1 MFHNLTRQLTLILAT
16 CIFLVATAA
25 ILPAY
30 VLIRNELQH
39 QTQQRLEDARRNTR
53 IMLDFEKAQL
63 TSTVTLAAE
72 RPTLQRLLRDQD
84 QAALNPYLHD
94 FQQNTDL
101 DYLYVTDATGGY
113 FAGQQPE
120 SDEAL
125 LISVT
130 VAIPTGGAVNGA
142 IRLDTELADRLQ
154 QQTGFTYTFTQTAL
168 TSPVSQFEHDL
179 DGQKYYGAMLP
190 LADLT
195 QHPQSVLEIL
205 LPVGGIIAAETQ
217 VVGLLLLTTLLVTLI
232 TALAGGLYI
241 RGQIRPLWNL
251 TRVARRL
258 GEGDLTT
265 PVEID
270 SRTAEISMLTS
281 VLEKSRVNLATTLKA
296 LSEAKEWSESLIRSI
311 HEGIITLD
319 QTGKVVFFS
328 DGAARIMQLKAAEI
342 TGKDLNNF
350 LTVTGSSETPF
361 TDFVPPENARR
372 TVNVSSPQREA
383 LTLALTRA
391 RQPDKGQTTIVLH
404 DITEETQRR
413 SLQAY
418 FLANVSHEFRT
429 PLAGM
434 KVSIELLLENIRF
447 LTSAEVNELLSSLY
461 LSVTTLQSLID
472 NLLESSRIEA
482 NHLTLRRQPCE
493 LNHLLGDAVLLVQPF
508 LNRRQQILNL
518 EEPLTLPILNLD
530 PTRLTQVLVN
540 LISNASKYSPMAS
553 TIDLTIDHQ
562 ANELYFAVNDRGQGL
577 PEGQQQDVFKQF
589 VRFSGD
595 SKADHGTGL
604 GLAVVKAIIEAHGG
618 LVGVNPREGGGSVFW
633 FKLPTGESVA

>member
-1 MFHNLTRQLTLILAT
+1 MFHNLTRQMTVLLAA
-16 CIFLVATAA
+16 CIFLAAAAA
-25 ILPAY
+25 IVPAY
-30 VLIRNELQH
+30 VLIRNELQQ
-39 QTQQRLEDARRNTR
+39 QTWQRLEDARRNTR
-53 IMLDFEKAQL
+53 IMLDFEQAQL
-63 TSTVTLAAE
+63 VSTVTLAAQ
-72 RPTLQRLLRDQD
+72 RPTLQRLLTEQD
-84 QAALNPYLHD
+84 QAALTPYLQE
-94 FQQNTDL
+94 FKQNTSL
-101 DYLYVTDATGGY
+101 DYLYVTDAGGAY
-113 FAGQQPE
+113 FAGEQPQTDSE
-120 SDEAL
+120 L
-125 LISVT
+125 LIAFTSEL
-130 VAIPTGGAVNGA
+130 PTGEAVTGA
-142 IRLDTELADRLQ
+142 IQLDSELEARLH
-154 QQTGFTYTFTQTAL
+154 QQTGFIYNFMA
-168 TSPVSQFEHDL
+168 TSSASPDQQFERDL
-179 DGQKYYGAMLP
+179 DGQKYYGAVLP
-190 LADLT
+190 LTNLT
-195 QHPQSVLEIL
+195 QHAVIEIL
-205 LPVGGIIAAETQ
+205 LPVGGILAAETQ
-217 VVGLLLLTTLLVTLI
+217 VIGLLLLTTLAVTFI

-251 TRVARRL
+251 ARVARRL

-270 SRTAEISMLTS
+270 SRTAEVSMLTS
-281 VLEKSRVNLATTLKA
+281 VLEKSRVNLATSLKA
-296 LSEAKEWSESLIRSI
+296 LSDAKEWSESLIRSI

-319 QTGKVVFFS
+319 HSGKVVFFS
-328 DGAARIMQLKAAEI
+328 DGAARIMQLKADEI
-342 TGKDLNNF
+342 IGKDLNHF
-350 LTVTGSSETPF
+350 LTVIDSSETPF

-372 TVNVSSPQREA
+372 TVSVRSPQRET

-391 RQPDKGQTTIVLH
+391 RQPDNGQTTIVLH

-434 KVSIELLLENIRF
+434 KVSIELLLENIRY
-447 LTSAEVNELLSSLY
+447 LTSAEINELLSSLY
-461 LSVTTLQSLID
+461 LSVTTLQRLID

-508 LNRRQQILNL
+508 LNRRQQILHL
-518 EEPLTLPILNLD
+518 EEPLTLPVLNLD

-618 LVGVNPREGGGSVFW
+618 QVGVNPREGGGSVFW
-633 FKLPTGESVA
+633 FKLPTGEIAV